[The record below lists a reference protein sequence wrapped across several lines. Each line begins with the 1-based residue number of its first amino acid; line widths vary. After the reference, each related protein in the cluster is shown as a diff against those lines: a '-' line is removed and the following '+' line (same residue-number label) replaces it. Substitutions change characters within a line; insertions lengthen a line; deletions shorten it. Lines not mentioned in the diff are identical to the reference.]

1 MILRCLIIVLLASCS
16 SGGRVDIQLS
26 RDGSHTTFDSR
37 VVITG
42 QSAHFACR
50 ASVSGQCHYA
60 LFAYDCAEAACNT
73 PPLRQFAV
81 AVGDEQTLAN
91 LPRDV
96 RVCMRRDAGAMT
108 AECLHPRNAA
118 TTQAPQ

>member
-1 MILRCLIIVLLASCS
+1 MFLRCLIIALLASCS
-16 SGGRVDIQLS
+16 SGERVDIALS

-42 QSAHFACR
+42 PSAHFECR
-50 ASVSGQCHYA
+50 TSASGQCHYA
-60 LFAYDCAEAACNT
+60 LFAYDCADAACNT

-81 AVGDEQTLAN
+81 AAGDEQTLAN

-96 RVCMRRDAGAMT
+96 RVCMRREAGAMT
-108 AECLHPRNAA
+108 AGCLHPRNTAA
-118 TTQAPQ
+118 AQAPQ